1 MRAHWMAHELGL
13 EYEPKLIGSRTGET
27 HTDAFQALNP
37 KGKIPVL
44 EDDDLV
50 LTESVAIVTY
60 LGDTY
65 GKDSGLIPA
74 ANTIGRARYNEW
86 CAFIQ
91 MELDAHTL
99 YILRKHRD
107 LAEQYGEAP
116 AAVAT
121 AIEGFQMQA
130 QVADAA
136 LQGTDYLVGNRFTA
150 ADIILTTTLKWAIA
164 YEVALTPRLIEY
176 TNFHAK
182 RPAYRTAGRLT
193 FSISSGA

>member
-74 ANTIGRARYNEW
+74 ANTIERARYNEW

-121 AIEGFQMQA
+121 AIEGFQIQA

-193 FSISSGA
+193 FSFLSGA

>member
-1 MRAHWMAHELGL
+1 
-13 EYEPKLIGSRTGET
+13 
-27 HTDAFQALNP
+27 
-37 KGKIPVL
+37 
-44 EDDDLV
+44 
-50 LTESVAIVTY
+50 
-60 LGDTY
+60 
-65 GKDSGLIPA
+65 
-74 ANTIGRARYNEW
+74 
-86 CAFIQ
+86 

-121 AIEGFQMQA
+121 AIEGFQMQV

-136 LQGTDYLVGNRFTA
+136 LKDKDYLVGNRFTS
-150 ADIILTTTLKWAIA
+150 ADIIMTTTLKWAIA

-176 TNFHAK
+176 TDLHAA

>member
-74 ANTIGRARYNEW
+74 ANTIERARYNEW

-91 MELDAHTL
+91 MELVAHTL